1 MSDVVQ
7 LSDYRKPPPKLDRGK
22 REKSKYELYPLP
34 FFDAEAKNVWCVRS
48 TGNYVKDCE
57 IGREYGYEF
66 LKSCD
71 GSNGWRTL
79 LSDIVGDMTRAGPS
93 GRYPDGRPRINGI
106 VIGFM
111 TVIGGAVAAYVQS
124 SRN

>member
-1 MSDVVQ
+1 MSNVVQ
-7 LSDYRKPPPKLDRGK
+7 LSDYRKPPPKLGCEK
-22 REKSKYELYPLP
+22 REKSKYELHPLP
-34 FFDAEAKNVWCVRS
+34 FFDDGAKNAWCVRS
-48 TGNYVKDCE
+48 TGNYAKDCE

-71 GSNGWRTL
+71 GSNRWRAL

-111 TVIGGAVAAYVQS
+111 TVIGGAVADYVQGA
-124 SRN
+124 RN